1 MIRTYIQV
9 TALLLVLLSSL
20 LLIKGKITLSVE
32 SLAELSK
39 SKWGYNLDV
48 AKSLTQERADT
59 IVGFV
64 ILLFSLFLQVANML
78 WPMRWADFA
87 TNKNGV
93 ILALVTSVIISCIA
107 FVSSNILQQKF
118 YKQVQVKFMVT
129 QKFILNLKAIKGV

>member
-1 MIRTYIQV
+1 MIRTYIQI

-59 IVGFV
+59 IVGFI

-78 WPMRWADFA
+78 WPMRWSDFA
-87 TNKNGV
+87 TNKKGI
-93 ILALVTSVIISCIA
+93 ILALVTFAIISCIA
-107 FVSSNILQQKF
+107 YVSSNILQQKL
-118 YKQVQVKFMVT
+118 YKQVT
-129 QKFILNLKAIKGV
+129 DILKK

>member
-118 YKQVQVKFMVT
+118 YKQVT
-129 QKFILNLKAIKGV
+129 TILER